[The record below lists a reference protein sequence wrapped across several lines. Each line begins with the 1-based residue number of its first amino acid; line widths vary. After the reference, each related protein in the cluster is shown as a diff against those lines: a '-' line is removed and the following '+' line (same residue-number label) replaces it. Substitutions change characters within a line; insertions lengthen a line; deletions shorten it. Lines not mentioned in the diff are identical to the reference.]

1 MERIYPPHQKNL
13 CPSEAF
19 PPWDKMEQEIK
30 DKLIGVGL
38 FVIIAI
44 SLYVAVIL
52 MGH

>member
-1 MERIYPPHQKNL
+1 MRLPYG
-13 CPSEAF
+13 
-19 PPWDKMEQEIK
+19 DTMEQETK